1 MDLEITQSIYELYDE
16 LNLDSL
22 MSEDDINNN
31 TMLIN
36 MFIKKYS
43 NMAEDAIY
51 NASESKIFDIEKE
64 HSCYVFINNIIKT
77 IEKMEETKNYKKIAR
92 VILNNFCDNIDT
104 FERTMCYYIEL
115 INL

>member
-77 IEKMEETKNYKKIAR
+77 IEKMER